1 MKHWWKDPI
10 IWLMQA
16 SLVLLLYL
24 SAVWLVNSYNREY
37 FQIIREGEYLFTN
50 AVRSL
55 EDSIIEQ
62 NFNNHL
68 VFQPDSL
75 RRLHREFRQHPDSTR
90 ALIVQIGR
98 DSTTESGVRTKR
110 WQRRFRERNQEGF
123 VGSLALQIMIGR
135 DSILAIDADQSAL
148 ADEVETLIAGRIRRD
163 FSLNN
168 FSYPYTLSRSDEP
181 LLGIYS
187 TKPFNDMFT
196 GESYFLNIRPE
207 KKSVLMKIGA
217 QIIFALFT
225 FCITLSAFIFSY
237 QTIKKQRR
245 LTLLKNDLISNISHE
260 LKTPIATVK
269 VALEALDR
277 FKASEDSE
285 KRKEYLEISKNEVDR
300 LALLVE
306 NVLKTS
312 ARDDEQI
319 LQLEKISLKELI
331 DEILRTMKVQFEKT
345 GASIQFESQVTQS
358 FIMADRLHMTSILYN
373 LLDNALKYSVGKPD
387 IKLELS
393 QTSDHIILSVV
404 DHGKGIPKIYLS
416 KIFEK
421 FFRVPT
427 GDVHNIKGYGLGLS
441 YVSDVVRRHK
451 GTIKVQSTLGKG
463 SEFIINFPA
472 VNG

>member
-16 SLVLLLYL
+16 SLALLLYL

-55 EDSIIEQ
+55 EDSLIEY
-62 NFNNHL
+62 NFDNHL
-68 VFQPDSL
+68 VFRPDSL
-75 RRLHREFRQHPDSTR
+75 RRLHREFRQHPDSST
-90 ALIVQIGR
+90 AFIVQIGR
-98 DSTTESGVRTKR
+98 DSISESGNGTKR

-123 VGSLALQIMIGR
+123 VGSLALQIMLGR
-135 DSILAIDADQSAL
+135 DSTLPFDAGQLALI
-148 ADEVETLIAGRIRRD
+148 DEVETLIEARIRRD

-168 FSYPYTLSRSDEP
+168 FRYPYTLLRSDEP
-181 LLGIYS
+181 ELGINS

-196 GESYFLNIRPE
+196 GESYFLNINPD

-217 QIIFALFT
+217 QIIFALLT
-225 FCITLSAFIFSY
+225 FFLTLSAFIFSY
-237 QTIKKQRR
+237 QTIQKQRR

-260 LKTPIATVK
+260 LKTPISTVK

-312 ARDDEQI
+312 ASNHDQI
-319 LQLEKISLKELI
+319 LQLEKISLNELI
-331 DEILRTMKVQFEKT
+331 EEILRTMNVQFERA
-345 GASIQFESQVTQS
+345 GANIEFVSKINQS
-358 FIMADRLHMTSILYN
+358 FIMADRLHMTSVLYN
-373 LLDNALKYSVGKPD
+373 LLDNALKYSVGKPE

-393 QTSDHIILSVV
+393 QTSNQIILSVV
-404 DHGKGIPKIYLS
+404 DHGKGIPKIYLA

-427 GDVHNIKGYGLGLS
+427 GDVHNIKGHGLGLS
-441 YVSDVVRRHK
+441 YVADIVRRHQ

-463 SEFIINFPA
+463 SEFTINFPVA
-472 VNG
+472 NG